1 MGREADGGIWREAV
15 GGAHRSDGGQ
25 VGPVGPATMTGR
37 AWGDNGGESAM
48 WNKNDE
54 EGEEWQEK
62 ARPATMTGRAGRRG
76 RRMVS
81 EENMC
86 AQARLATMTGRASA
100 MMSREG
106 ETRAG
111 PATMTGRAHLGIGR

>member
-1 MGREADGGIWREAV
+1 
-15 GGAHRSDGGQ
+15 
-25 VGPVGPATMTGR
+25 
-37 AWGDNGGESAM
+37 
-48 WNKNDE
+48 
-54 EGEEWQEK
+54 
-62 ARPATMTGRAGRRG
+62 MTGRAGRRG